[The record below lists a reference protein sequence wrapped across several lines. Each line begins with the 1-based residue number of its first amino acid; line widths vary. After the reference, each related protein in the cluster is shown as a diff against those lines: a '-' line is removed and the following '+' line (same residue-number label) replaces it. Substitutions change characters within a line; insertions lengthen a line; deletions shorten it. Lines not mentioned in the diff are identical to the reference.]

1 MPTWHPTD
9 LSSPFKRVFKMN
21 FKIRRR
27 RICFNSTQRILRRSF
42 SLQGEVYSTPANPS
56 VTICSIRVTLI
67 QHTCKDLSG
76 RKIIKAGAYQHWID
90 IYCVVC
96 GGQEMIE
103 ETQMQSM
110 EVLSRLISSLCIEPK
125 VDSNSENSFSGEKD
139 FLILVCFRWFLS
151 TIQHSFQRKKPGNLS
166 EYILK
171 NFQTGLLIE

>member
-1 MPTWHPTD
+1 
-9 LSSPFKRVFKMN
+9 MN
-21 FKIRRR
+21 LDKIRRK

-67 QHTCKDLSG
+67 QHTCKALRG

-125 VDSNSENSFSGEKD
+125 VDSNSENSFSGKKD
-139 FLILVCFRWFLS
+139 FLILVCFRWFSL
-151 TIQHSFQRKKPGNLS
+151 
-166 EYILK
+166 YILFK
-171 NFQTGLLIE
+171 EKTWQSHRIHFEEFSNSFYFSSRIKYCKGERNMSILCVWLV